1 MNNRFQHISLT
12 RAAAL
17 ILSCCFVWSCEND
30 EKKIE
35 EWTKRVEMKEVA
47 TNINSQL
54 SQNGKIR
61 ATLKAPLMWRVQSD
75 TVYAE
80 FPKSLHCDFYNDSTQ
95 IESWLDCKY
104 GKYFESLNKV
114 YLRDSVVV
122 INTKGDTLKTP
133 ELWWDQI
140 NKTFFTDKPSE
151 YLTKDKKIYPQKG
164 ITAAQD
170 FSNIKF
176 NVVTG
181 EVQVKDD
188 GFPQQQ

>member
-1 MNNRFQHISLT
+1 MINAGKYTAYLF
-12 RAAAL
+12 AAAL
-17 ILSCCFVWSCEND
+17 LLSCCFLSSCEND
-30 EKKIE
+30 EKKITD
-35 EWTKRVEMKEVA
+35 WTKRVVMKEVA
-47 TNINSQL
+47 TNVVSQL
-54 SQNGKIR
+54 SQEGKIR

-80 FPKSLHCDFYNDSTQ
+80 FPKSLHCDFYNDSVQ

-140 NKTFFTDKPSE
+140 NKTFYTDKPSE
-151 YLTKDKKIYPQKG
+151 YLTKDKKIYPQLG

-170 FSNIKF
+170 FSNIRF

-181 EVQVKDD
+181 EVKVKDD
-188 GFPQQQ
+188 GIPQ